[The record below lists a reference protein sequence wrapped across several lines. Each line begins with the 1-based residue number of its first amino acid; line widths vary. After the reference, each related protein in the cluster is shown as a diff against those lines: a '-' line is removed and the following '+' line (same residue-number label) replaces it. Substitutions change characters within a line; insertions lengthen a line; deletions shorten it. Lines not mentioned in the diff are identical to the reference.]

1 MEQYLK
7 QGLVSDSKVL
17 DIRQVDVRVA
27 RMSHPIR
34 SSSLSLF
41 LVAQISM
48 GKILENNIAV
58 FVVTFA
64 TQEMLLFRNAKT
76 REAIIGSEQN
86 IEQCHYAAVI
96 TRAQEEL
103 DNELTGG
110 WKVIEVC
117 TISSMISMHSLFRIL
132 GCVLT
137 GDFLCRWVEDLLAHT
152 YRLVLAHLSS
162 RITH

>member
-64 TQEMLLFRNAKT
+64 TQEMLLFWNAKT

-117 TISSMISMHSLFRIL
+117 AISSMILMFHLL
-132 GCVLT
+132 CCVLT
-137 GDFLCRWVEDLLAHT
+137 DDFLCRWAEDLLVHT
-152 YRLVLAHLSS
+152 YRLFLAHFSS
-162 RITH
+162 RIPH